1 MADQV
6 IQLNGKFNVEFPL
19 KKKHDYTMNV
29 TGAVEE
35 IRESVGAMEQDVFTY
50 IFKPLYGEVT
60 NEHGKTVKVVKKGS
74 KSQVLRAKI
83 LACGLDYDQEM
94 NKLIE
99 QYE

>member
-1 MADQV
+1 MSHAIKLSGSFQ
-6 IQLNGKFNVEFPL
+6 VEFPL
-19 KKKHDYTMNV
+19 DIDKDYEVTLTGSVDSIAKHSENNGEYEFV
-29 TGAVEE
+29 Y
-35 IRESVGAMEQDVFTY
+35 SL
-50 IFKPLYGEVT
+50 KPLFGEVT
-60 NEHGKTVKVVKKGS
+60 TDKGKTIKVIKKGS